1 VMKLWQMKYCYFQ
14 DRVRVVELNSAFN
27 LELEAG
33 GSIGQ
38 EKGVYMNGG
47 HYA

>member
-1 VMKLWQMKYCYFQ
+1 MKSIVYFE
-14 DRVRVVELNSAFN
+14 DRVRVVVLVLNSAFN
-27 LELEAG
+27 LELEAE

-38 EKGVYMNGG
+38 EKGVCMNRG